1 MADWTME
8 EPAAVWA
15 PRGLPMAPASVFGS
29 CPQTSV
35 PNPRGG
41 QLFDYAAT
49 QDLFEVDSHNTQ
61 MTIHSNSTPPI
72 RVFEEKAHEFK
83 LDMDMMKMRMHRYPP
98 SIQALGESHTVPRL
112 VAIGPYHHWRDQLK
126 KAEKAKHV
134 AAYHCI
140 RESGRSVQEMYDA
153 VISVAYD
160 ARRLYDDDVMAGIG
174 DDDFLPMMFYD
185 ACFLVQYLALRTGRS
200 KSMDPS
206 LRSFFDFNSKA
217 IHRDVMLLENQLPW
231 RVVVTVMSFRPVP
244 VPLEKLI
251 ARWRNY
257 LQDRK
262 VTEQKPSTTSLALD
276 NDSYEPPHLLGLCR
290 YYVVGSSTKLPTVAN
305 KSISISV
312 SAIEL
317 AEIGITLKA
326 NETTDLAHMGLNKRG
341 AFFTELSLA
350 PLSLTDG
357 RVSRLINMAA
367 LELCTTSSFRYAR
380 AEDSAVC
387 SYLRLLS
394 MLVNREDDVHELRTK
409 GILQGGSG
417 LTNKEALDFFTK
429 LQSRLPHGRC
439 YVRTMEQIENYR
451 VKRRMWIKVYA
462 FVYRNIKT
470 ILTVITATAALVGIF
485 GTLISLKAR
494 LH

>member
-1 MADWTME
+1 
-8 EPAAVWA
+8 
-15 PRGLPMAPASVFGS
+15 
-29 CPQTSV
+29 
-35 PNPRGG
+35 
-41 QLFDYAAT
+41 
-49 QDLFEVDSHNTQ
+49 
-61 MTIHSNSTPPI
+61 
-72 RVFEEKAHEFK
+72 
-83 LDMDMMKMRMHRYPP
+83 
-98 SIQALGESHTVPRL
+98 
-112 VAIGPYHHWRDQLK
+112 
-126 KAEKAKHV
+126 
-134 AAYHCI
+134 
-140 RESGRSVQEMYDA
+140 MYDA
-153 VISVAYD
+153 VVSVAYD

-185 ACFLVQYLALRTGRS
+185 ACFLVQYLVLRTGPS
-200 KSMDPS
+200 KNMDPS

-231 RVVVTVMSFRPVP
+231 RVVATMMSFRPVP
-244 VPLEKLI
+244 LDLEKLI
-251 ARWRNY
+251 ARWRHY
-257 LQDRK
+257 LRDRK
-262 VTEQKPSTTSLALD
+262 GTEQKPSTSLLALD
-276 NDSYEPPHLLGLCR
+276 NDGYEPPHLLGLFR
-290 YYVVGSSTKLPTVAN
+290 YYVVGSSTKLLPTVAN
-305 KSISISV
+305 KESISISV

-317 AEIGITLKA
+317 AEIGVTLKA

-357 RVSRLINMAA
+357 RASRLINMAA
-367 LELCTTSSFRYAR
+367 LELCTTSSFRHAR

-429 LQSRLPHGRC
+429 LQSRLPHGPC
-439 YVRTMEQIENYR
+439 YVRTMLQIENYR
-451 VKRRMWIKVYA
+451 AKRRMRIKVYA

-470 ILTVITATAALVGIF
+470 IVTVITATAALFGIF